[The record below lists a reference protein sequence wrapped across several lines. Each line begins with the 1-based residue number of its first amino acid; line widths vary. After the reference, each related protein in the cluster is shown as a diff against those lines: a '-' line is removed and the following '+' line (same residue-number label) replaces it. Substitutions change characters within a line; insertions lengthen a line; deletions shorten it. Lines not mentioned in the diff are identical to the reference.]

1 MIRFRGLP
9 GGALAGII
17 VFLTIA
23 VTVPSTA
30 QTPVPPEPWGD
41 RITIEIWSIADR
53 IVHGDTPV
61 EERLLR
67 EAQATLSAMIYGYD
81 FVYTPEYPARGVER
95 YFELEPVGAIRWGDP
110 HLEIRDLRD
119 ERTTL
124 YALIDYQLSTA
135 DRARLEAWRTTDV
148 ETSAGSGSAPLLEGY
163 TGKIAALEE
172 AIARAI
178 REHLRQRYFNRP
190 REVTGSVVLREPPRF
205 RTVAGTYEA
214 QVLVSI
220 RITEVVPWVT
230 F

>member
-1 MIRFRGLP
+1 MTRGGGWL
-9 GGALAGII
+9 GGAL
-17 VFLTIA
+17 VVVVA
-23 VTVPSTA
+23 VLSVPVTA
-30 QTPVPPEPWGD
+30 QTPIPPEPWGD
-41 RITIEIWSIADR
+41 RITLEIWSIADR

-67 EAQATLSAMIYGYD
+67 EAQATLSAMIYGFD
-81 FVYTPEYPARGVER
+81 FIYTPEYPARGVER
-95 YFELEPVGAIRWGDP
+95 YFELRPIGGVRWGDP
-110 HLEIRDLRD
+110 RLEIRDLRD
-119 ERTTL
+119 DRTTL
-124 YALIDYQLSTA
+124 YGLIDYRLSTV

-148 ETSAGSGSAPLLEGY
+148 ETGAGSGSAPLLEGY
-163 TGKIAALEE
+163 SGKIAALEE

-205 RTVAGTYEA
+205 RTVSGTYEA